1 MSNNLI
7 VVGVDGSEGGKRA
20 LRWALRHAAQTGGSV
35 EAVIAWSW
43 DDIDRVPIAAS
54 SPAQA
59 RERATKLLDHE
70 VQSALD
76 EWLDTPPAISR
87 QVVEGRPSQVLVDA
101 AADASMLA
109 LGSHGHGRMFHLALG
124 GVSEE
129 CIRHGSCP
137 VIVVPVPHKN
147 RARVNETTLRP
158 AAAAPD
164 PVSPG
169 PLF

>member
-87 QVVEGRPSQVLVDA
+87 QVVEGRT
-101 AADASMLA
+101 
-109 LGSHGHGRMFHLALG
+109 FHLALG